1 MKTTKKL
8 IKNYSRKFSFERWSS
23 LVSKMD
29 FLNAVES
36 GDFLTADVLAA
47 KYLENNW
54 RASPLKNLSS
64 S

>member
-8 IKNYSRKFSFERWSS
+8 IKNYSKKFSFERWSF

-36 GDFLTADVLAA
+36 GDFLTADVLAT
-47 KYLENNW
+47 KHLENN
-54 RASPLKNLSS
+54 
-64 S
+64 